1 MWPHQMTTTPHPLLD
16 LYDAR
21 IEEEGRT
28 PDSSQR
34 AAIAVLDRCRDNLVK
49 DAQKHT
55 GKNNMAHRVLSL
67 FSRHDRPQK
76 HGVYIYGP
84 VGRGKTYASD
94 LFFES
99 IPDTI
104 PKMRVHFHAFMRDV
118 HAFLHTLRQ
127 EGEKRGQKGVDDL
140 LPQYARNLSSRTRVI
155 CFDEFHVMDV
165 ADAMLLSR
173 LFTAL
178 FRAGIV
184 CVMTSNWAPADLYQN
199 GLQRELFLP
208 FIDFIH
214 AKMDIVHVDGGQD
227 YRRQSES
234 LFNVNGT
241 YFYPLGD
248 LSDAAL
254 AARFDTARG
263 DIQPAAKTI
272 EVQGRTLTF
281 ERAAGRCVFVSF
293 AEICERP
300 LGPADYLMLADTF
313 DHVFL
318 DQVPRLT
325 YDRRNETKRLI
336 TLIDILYEKRVRLVM
351 AAAAAPDKLYV
362 DAGHAFEFDRTV
374 SRLIEMG
381 TDAYGKS
388 APSL

>member
-1 MWPHQMTTTPHPLLD
+1 MTTTPHPLLD
-16 LYDAR
+16 FYDAR
-21 IEEEGRT
+21 IRDEGRM
-28 PDSSQR
+28 PDPSQR
-34 AAIAVLDRCRDNLVK
+34 AAVAVLDQCQENVIHRT
-49 DAQKHT
+49 QKQK
-55 GKNNMAHRVLSL
+55 GKNSIAHRVLSL
-67 FSRHDRPQK
+67 FSAKNTHQK
-76 HGVYIYGP
+76 NGVYIYGP
-84 VGRGKTYASD
+84 VGRGKTYAMD
-94 LFFES
+94 LFYES

-140 LPQYARNLSSRTRVI
+140 LPQYVHDLSSRTRVI

-208 FIDFIH
+208 FIDLIH

-227 YRRQSES
+227 YRRRSEL

-241 YFYPLGD
+241 YLYPLGD
-248 LSDAAL
+248 LSHAALVAQFDAA
-254 AARFDTARG
+254 RG
-263 DIQPAAKTI
+263 QTEIEPKTI
-272 EVQGRTLTF
+272 QVQGRTLTF
-281 ERAAGRCVFVSF
+281 ERAAGRCIFLSF

-300 LGPADYLMLADTF
+300 LGASDYLALADTF